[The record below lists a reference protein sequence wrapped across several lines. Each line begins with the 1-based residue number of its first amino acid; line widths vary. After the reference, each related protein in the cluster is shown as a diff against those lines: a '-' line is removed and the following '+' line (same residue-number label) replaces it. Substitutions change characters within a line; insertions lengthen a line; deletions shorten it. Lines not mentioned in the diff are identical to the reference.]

1 MPIHVQLAHII
12 HQCMANKNQT
22 AYPVCPDIIVIHQGS
37 PNQLENA
44 RPAITA
50 HLMNQLEVQ
59 LRTYVHSTIN
69 VLRARRIQFHVP
81 LDITK
86 QIRAQR
92 TVTSVRQVHTVHVW
106 VHLTKWST
114 QLFVTQ
120 YKLVLLEQC
129 TVQRVHGTS
138 IPVRLVHIRPPA
150 TLLDYH
156 QLIRQVFNLIIQTGL
171 WLAKSAIEWASIWK
185 LFKV

>member
-1 MPIHVQLAHII
+1 MPIRVQLARII
-12 HQCMANKNQT
+12 HPCMAHKSLT
-22 AYPVCPDIIVIHQGS
+22 AYPVYPDTIVIHQGS

-92 TVTSVRQVHTVHVW
+92 TVISVRRVHTVHV
-106 VHLTKWST
+106 
-114 QLFVTQ
+114 
-120 YKLVLLEQC
+120 
-129 TVQRVHGTS
+129 
-138 IPVRLVHIRPPA
+138 
-150 TLLDYH
+150 
-156 QLIRQVFNLIIQTGL
+156 
-171 WLAKSAIEWASIWK
+171 
-185 LFKV
+185 